1 MPIRP
6 LRRSRASSR
15 ALFGIGFRPERRV
28 LISELISQ
36 LEVYLDNDAVSEVYR
51 AYVFAAEAHEGQTR
65 ISGEPYIYHPL
76 AVAQLLAEKQLDS
89 KSISA
94 AILHDII
101 EDTPTAKEQIATEF
115 GEDIA
120 LLVDGVSKIT
130 QIEFESKEHAEA
142 ENIRKMLLAMSQDI
156 RVILIKLA
164 DRLHNMRTLESLPVE
179 KQKRIARQTLEIFAA
194 IANRL
199 GVYSWSRELEEIS
212 FQTIYP
218 KRYDA
223 LAKALRR
230 RESHRRSGMKKLLAV
245 METHLKEGDVN
256 AQVVS
261 REKDIFSI
269 YRKMQR
275 KRMSFEEIQDIYG
288 FRIIVN
294 NSDDCYRVLG
304 RIHGL
309 YKPIPG
315 RFKDYI
321 AIPKAN
327 GYQSLHTTVFGAFG
341 ESLEVQIRTEEMNR
355 IAEAGIAAH
364 WVYKSDDITGKQ
376 SQAQARQWL
385 LDLLDTQ
392 KQVANPSEFLEHLKV
407 DLFPDKIYV
416 FTPKGDIKKFPQ
428 GATAL
433 DFAYAIHSDVGN
445 RCVGARFN
453 QQLVPLHT
461 RLRNGDHVEVT
472 TSRSALPT
480 PSWLSYATTS
490 KARTAI
496 RGNLKKQRRKDS
508 VRLGRKLLDRAV
520 KTLGTTSRRVSPT
533 RRQQLLQTL
542 HLEEWD
548 ELLMDIGLGKR
559 LPLICARQ
567 LVYGPQGTSDGE
579 EFELQSMAIE
589 GVEGMMVSYAK
600 CCRPIPGDAI
610 AGFLTT
616 GRGIVVHILD
626 CTNIASFKNQPE
638 KWLPLHWAEKV
649 SGQYA
654 VLLRVHVE
662 NRPGVFARL
671 ATVIAEQNSNILEVS
686 VVEREGLD
694 QTISFIIEVSDR
706 KHLAQIMWELRQ
718 TKRVMRL
725 FRAKG

>member
-76 AVAQLLAEKQLDS
+76 AVAQLLAEKQLDT

-130 QIEFESKEHAEA
+130 QIEFDSKEHAEA

-496 RGNLKKQRRKDS
+496 RGNLKTQRRKDS

-548 ELLMDIGLGKR
+548 
-559 LPLICARQ
+559 
-567 LVYGPQGTSDGE
+567 
-579 EFELQSMAIE
+579 
-589 GVEGMMVSYAK
+589 
-600 CCRPIPGDAI
+600 
-610 AGFLTT
+610 
-616 GRGIVVHILD
+616 
-626 CTNIASFKNQPE
+626 
-638 KWLPLHWAEKV
+638 
-649 SGQYA
+649 
-654 VLLRVHVE
+654 
-662 NRPGVFARL
+662 
-671 ATVIAEQNSNILEVS
+671 
-686 VVEREGLD
+686 
-694 QTISFIIEVSDR
+694 
-706 KHLAQIMWELRQ
+706 
-718 TKRVMRL
+718 
-725 FRAKG
+725 

>member
-76 AVAQLLAEKQLDS
+76 AVAQLLAEKQLDT

-130 QIEFESKEHAEA
+130 QIEFDSKEHAEA

-453 QQLVPLHT
+453 QQ
-461 RLRNGDHVEVT
+461 
-472 TSRSALPT
+472 
-480 PSWLSYATTS
+480 
-490 KARTAI
+490 
-496 RGNLKKQRRKDS
+496 
-508 VRLGRKLLDRAV
+508 
-520 KTLGTTSRRVSPT
+520 
-533 RRQQLLQTL
+533 
-542 HLEEWD
+542 
-548 ELLMDIGLGKR
+548 
-559 LPLICARQ
+559 
-567 LVYGPQGTSDGE
+567 
-579 EFELQSMAIE
+579 
-589 GVEGMMVSYAK
+589 
-600 CCRPIPGDAI
+600 
-610 AGFLTT
+610 
-616 GRGIVVHILD
+616 
-626 CTNIASFKNQPE
+626 
-638 KWLPLHWAEKV
+638 
-649 SGQYA
+649 
-654 VLLRVHVE
+654 
-662 NRPGVFARL
+662 
-671 ATVIAEQNSNILEVS
+671 
-686 VVEREGLD
+686 
-694 QTISFIIEVSDR
+694 
-706 KHLAQIMWELRQ
+706 
-718 TKRVMRL
+718 
-725 FRAKG
+725 

>member
-315 RFKDYI
+315 RVKDYI

-407 DLFPDKIYV
+407 DLFPDEVYV
-416 FTPKGDIKKFPQ
+416 FTPKGDIKKFPR

-496 RGNLKKQRRKDS
+496 RGNLKTQRRKDS
-508 VRLGRKLLDRAV
+508 VRLGKKLLDRAV
-520 KTLGTTSRRVSPT
+520 KSLGTTPRRVSPT

-548 ELLMDIGLGKR
+548 ELLVDIGLGKR

-567 LVYGPQGTSDGE
+567 LVYGPQGTSEGE

-589 GVEGMMVSYAK
+589 GVEGMMVSYGK
-600 CCRPIPGDAI
+600 CCRPIPGDTI

-626 CTNIASFKNQPE
+626 CNNIASFKNQPE

-654 VLLRVHVE
+654 VSLKVHVE

-671 ATVIAEQNSNILEVS
+671 ATVVAEQNSNILGVS

-706 KHLAQIMWELRQ
+706 KHLAQIMRGLRPV
-718 TKRVMRL
+718 KGVIRL